1 MPVLLLAAYA
11 TGIAMVH
18 LGAPRDAT
26 GLSITSGLL
35 FLIWVSLRRSRW
47 ATLPLLGILLL
58 AGYINATR
66 ELSPPAQGNHISR
79 FAEGQPLTVEARV
92 VSVEHRSMN
101 GYRLVAETL
110 RVFEKSGVMRSHG
123 KALLYI
129 GQGELQARP
138 GQVIRWRSRLRRP
151 SVFGNPGEFDYPL
164 YLASQGI
171 HVTGFISSADDLV
184 VLVNHPLRKSA
195 VLDNLRLDLAE
206 AIKAC
211 VPEEQAG
218 LLQSLLLGL
227 RGGVKP
233 GQREILSV
241 SGIAHLF
248 AISGLHFGLLALLLY
263 QVGKWLYVRI
273 TGLALWC
280 PPQRVLPVVLL
291 IPLAGYL
298 ILTGNAWATRRA
310 FLMVGCVAL
319 LIVYGRRT
327 PPFCLLACVALCLL
341 ISNPLA
347 LFQPGFQLSFAG
359 VTGILAWLPGWRRRF
374 EGVPRKIIW
383 PLMLVLTTLAA
394 TLGTAPATLWHFH
407 LFAPAGLLSNLF
419 AIPLIA
425 WGAVPLG
432 LIGTAIT
439 PFAAPAAEW
448 LLLTAAWL
456 VDIVMT
462 GAVKINQVP
471 WLTAIPVYMTPAKLT
486 LLSGLLVAMLPLPS
500 VRRPAICRA
509 GILLTTILA
518 ASLLRIRPAD
528 FQITALSV
536 GQGDATL
543 VSLSD
548 DVHYLVDGGGLPGSS
563 IDPGERLIAPALG
576 RMGIDHLD
584 GVILTHNHPD
594 HVSGLAYI
602 IERFPVE
609 RFYLAA
615 NVSELNTGLQQALQ
629 RYDVDVFR
637 ADEGWSYIRKDT
649 RQELSLFVPDQTA
662 IDINERS
669 IVVYARHLERGAML
683 TADMG
688 KAGLR
693 QILDNGVPGNISLLK
708 LPHHGSRHAAPDLF
722 LEEFRLSAAFASAG
736 RGNSYGFPHMETIE
750 ACARRQIPF
759 YRTDQMGMLRFRVYD
774 GEWQVLTYKQKGF
787 RID

>member
-1 MPVLLLAAYA
+1 MPVMLLAAYA

-18 LGAPRDAT
+18 LGAPHDAT
-26 GLSITSGLL
+26 GLSVTFGLL
-35 FLIWVSLRRSRW
+35 FLTWVLLRRSRW
-47 ATLPLLGILLL
+47 ATLPVLGILLL
-58 AGYINATR
+58 AGQINATR
-66 ELSPPAQGNHISR
+66 ELTPPAQENHISR
-79 FAEGQPLTVEARV
+79 FADGQPLAVEARV
-92 VSVEHRSMN
+92 LSVEQRSMN

-110 RVFEKSGVMRSHG
+110 RVFETSGITRPCGRV
-123 KALLYI
+123 LLYI

-151 SVFGNPGEFDYPL
+151 YVFGNPGEFDYPL

-184 VLVNHPLRKSA
+184 VLVNHPLRKIA
-195 VLDNLRLDLAE
+195 VLENLRLDLAE
-206 AIKAC
+206 SIKAC

-218 LLQSLLLGL
+218 LLLSLLLGL

-233 GQREILSV
+233 VQRDILSE

-263 QVGKWLYVRI
+263 QVGKWLYVSI
-273 TGLALWC
+273 TGLAIWC

-319 LIVYGRRT
+319 LIAYGRRT
-327 PPFCLLACVALCLL
+327 PPFNLLACVALCML
-341 ISNPLA
+341 IENPLA

-359 VTGILAWLPGWRRRF
+359 VTGILAWLPGWRRRL
-374 EGVPRKIIW
+374 EGFSRRLRW
-383 PLMLVLTTLAA
+383 PLLLVLTTLAA
-394 TLGTAPATLWHFH
+394 TLGTSPATLWHFH

-425 WGAVPLG
+425 WVAVPLG
-432 LIGTAIT
+432 LIGTTIT
-439 PFAAPAAEW
+439 PFAAPVAEW
-448 LLLTAAWL
+448 LLLTAAWV
-456 VDIVMT
+456 VDIVVA

-471 WLTAIPVYMTPAKLT
+471 WLTAVPVYMTPAKLT
-486 LLSGLLVAMLPLPS
+486 LLSGLLVAMLPLTS
-500 VRRPAICRA
+500 ARRPVVCRA

-548 DVHYLVDGGGLPGSS
+548 KVHYLVDGGGLPGSNF
-563 IDPGERLIAPALG
+563 DPGERLIAPALG

-594 HVSGLAYI
+594 HASGLSYI

-609 RFYLAA
+609 RFYLAT
-615 NVSELNTGLQQALQ
+615 NSSELNTELQRALQ
-629 RYDVDVFR
+629 RYKVDVIML
-637 ADEGWSYIRKDT
+637 DEGWSYVRKDS
-649 RQELSLFVPDQTA
+649 RRELHLFVPDQTA
-662 IDINERS
+662 SDINERS
-669 IVVYARHLERGAML
+669 IAVYARYLERGAML
-683 TADMG
+683 TADLG

-693 QILDNGVPGNISLLK
+693 QILDSGVPGKISLLK

-722 LEEFRLSAAFASAG
+722 LEEFRPSTAFASAG
-736 RGNSYGFPHMETIE
+736 RGNPYGLPHMETVE
-750 ACARRQIPF
+750 ACAQRQIPF
-759 YRTDQMGMLRFRVYD
+759 YRTDQMGMLSFRIHN
-774 GEWQVLTYKQKGF
+774 GEWQVLTYNPK
-787 RID
+787 RL